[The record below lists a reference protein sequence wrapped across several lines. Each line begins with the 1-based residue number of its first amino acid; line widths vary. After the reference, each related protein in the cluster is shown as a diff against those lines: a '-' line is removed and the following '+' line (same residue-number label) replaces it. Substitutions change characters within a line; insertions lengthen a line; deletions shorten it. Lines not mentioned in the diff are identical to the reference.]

1 MRKIAI
7 FVEGNTELIFV
18 REYLRKRFEY
28 QDLEIE
34 CRKRQFGRFDKVPY
48 PIPNPNAKFHFRII
62 DVGGDGNVLDNML
75 SDENLLQRIGYEK
88 IIGLRDMFSE
98 SYKKAVKQPLR
109 IVPAISDKFIERANS
124 RILEQAK
131 SPTKMKLC
139 FAIMEIEA
147 WFLAIPNIWAKKGIS
162 TAQLKSVLKTDY
174 STIDPETTFLH
185 PTETIKDILKI
196 INEPYRKQA
205 DEVESLVGK
214 ITKQDFE
221 DLQNSQKC
229 NSFKEFASNLTLN

>member
-62 DVGGDGNVLDNML
+62 DVGGDGNVLDSML

-162 TAQLKSVLKTDY
+162 TVQLKSIFKADS